1 MQEIMPLMNKFASS
15 SEGAMPE
22 NQGLLSMYELTFK
35 GGKDQGALMKYSRG
49 PRQKTG
55 SSHDKTPYLDRRDND
70 V

>member
-1 MQEIMPLMNKFASS
+1 
-15 SEGAMPE
+15 MPE

-55 SSHDKTPYLDRRDND
+55 SSHDKTPYLDHEDND